1 MEKVGCRFGWR
12 YEMGEER
19 CLELLN
25 NLIEFLRSQYDESE
39 VIYQLLD
46 NGFTAEELTSE
57 FNFDLDDIDEVKMNN
72 PYMF

>member
-1 MEKVGCRFGWR
+1 
-12 YEMGEER
+12 MGEER

-46 NGFTAEELTSE
+46 NGLTAEELTSE

>member
-1 MEKVGCRFGWR
+1 MN
-12 YEMGEER
+12 EER

>member
-1 MEKVGCRFGWR
+1 MS
-12 YEMGEER
+12 EER

-25 NLIEFLRSQYDESE
+25 NMIEHLRTQYDESE

>member
-1 MEKVGCRFGWR
+1 
-12 YEMGEER
+12 MGEER
-19 CLELLN
+19 CLELLS

>member
-1 MEKVGCRFGWR
+1 MN
-12 YEMGEER
+12 EER

-57 FNFDLDDIDEVKMNN
+57 FNFSSDDVDEVKMNN

>member
-19 CLELLN
+19 CIELLN

>member
-1 MEKVGCRFGWR
+1 
-12 YEMGEER
+12 MGEER
-19 CLELLN
+19 CIELLN

>member
-46 NGFTAEELTSE
+46 NGFTAEELMSE

>member
-1 MEKVGCRFGWR
+1 MEKVERQFGWR

-19 CLELLN
+19 CLELLS

>member
-1 MEKVGCRFGWR
+1 
-12 YEMGEER
+12 MGEER